1 MNNFKVKSCKKKET
15 KISKENSTID
25 KKHNDMI
32 QTFAKNRKSIQRL
45 EKQIASLTTELDSW
59 DMSKK
64 QKQIDT
70 FIALQDQKIQAVK
83 QLEKLQSSLN
93 EEEYLLDT
101 GKLLFQYYEIK
112 NNKVTKSFSE
122 KESESNPNQKKTI
135 LSFFTNSKEIN
146 KSSEETSSIH
156 RSSEIRQ
163 LQKDTVSKE
172 IHEDKYNHL
181 NKQTIMEL
189 YLSKINQTPRVQT
202 KQYITQNEYYCEHCQ
217 KEMIIYRSNGVI
229 ICPQCGI
236 QKSIILDSDK
246 PSYKEPPKEISYF
259 AYKRINHFN
268 EWLAQFQAKET
279 TDIPGKVYDLIL
291 IEIKKER
298 IHNVALLT
306 NDKLRQILK
315 KLKLN
320 RYYEH
325 IPHIMNRINGIQAP
339 TISRELEEKLR
350 AMFRDIQTPFM
361 KHVDRKKRRNFLSYS
376 YVLHKFVQL
385 LGYDEYIDSFPLLKS
400 REKLHQ
406 QDLIW
411 KKICDEL
418 NWEFIKS
425 L

>member
-1 MNNFKVKSCKKKET
+1 MNNFKVKTCKKKEKKT
-15 KISKENSTID
+15 SKENSTID

-32 QTFAKNRKSIQRL
+32 KQFAKNKKLIKKL
-45 EKQIASLTTELDSW
+45 EKQISTITRDLDSW
-59 DMSKK
+59 DISKK
-64 QKQIDT
+64 QKQIDEY
-70 FIALQDQKIQAVK
+70 IELQDKKIDLEK
-83 QLEKLQSSLN
+83 QLDSIHNSLN
-93 EEEYLLDT
+93 EEEYMLDT

-112 NNKVTKSFSE
+112 NNKVDNSVTNT
-122 KESESNPNQKKTI
+122 ESETIINPNQKKTI
-135 LSFFTNSKEIN
+135 LSFFTNSKEKELNQSKSTIN
-146 KSSEETSSIH
+146 TSNQENERNNNDDI
-156 RSSEIRQ
+156 IY
-163 LQKDTVSKE
+163 
-172 IHEDKYNHL
+172 DKYNQL

-189 YLSKINQTPRVQT
+189 YLSKINQNDTIQT
-202 KQYITQNEYYCEHCQ
+202 KQYKTHNEYYCEHCH

-236 QKSIILDSDK
+236 QKSISLDSDK

-279 TDIPGKVYDLIL
+279 TDIPSKVYDLIL
-291 IEIKKER
+291 IEIQKER
-298 IHNVALLT
+298 IQNVALLT

-411 KKICDEL
+411 KKICEEL

>member
-1 MNNFKVKSCKKKET
+1 MNNFKVKTCKKKEKKT
-15 KISKENSTID
+15 SKENSTID

-32 QTFAKNRKSIQRL
+32 KQFAKNKKLIKKL
-45 EKQIASLTTELDSW
+45 EKQISTITRDLDSW
-59 DMSKK
+59 DISKK
-64 QKQIDT
+64 QKQIDEY
-70 FIALQDQKIQAVK
+70 IELQDKKIDLEK
-83 QLEKLQSSLN
+83 QLDSIHNSLN
-93 EEEYLLDT
+93 EEEYMLDT

-112 NNKVTKSFSE
+112 NNKVDNSVTNT
-122 KESESNPNQKKTI
+122 ESETIINPNQKKTI
-135 LSFFTNSKEIN
+135 LSFFTNSKEKELNQSKSTIN
-146 KSSEETSSIH
+146 TSNQENERNNNDDI
-156 RSSEIRQ
+156 IY
-163 LQKDTVSKE
+163 
-172 IHEDKYNHL
+172 DKYNQL

-189 YLSKINQTPRVQT
+189 YLSKINQNDTIQT
-202 KQYITQNEYYCEHCQ
+202 KQYKTHNEYYCEHCH

-279 TDIPGKVYDLIL
+279 TDIPSKVYDLIL
-291 IEIKKER
+291 IEIQKER
-298 IHNVALLT
+298 IQNVALLT

-411 KKICDEL
+411 KKICEEL